1 MAQALWVSCRMEM
14 NKEEHTNVTGAK
26 MALQRPTSSMPVFLQ
41 QGSGEYETDRQ
52 RHLRL
57 YKERLPGEVEK
68 LRWPLKQLHT
78 RRDEQLRALVRT
90 AKERSPWHA
99 RRLSRIDPESLSGD
113 DLSALPTMTKVDL
126 MTHWDE
132 IVTDRR
138 ITLNLAS
145 QHLWHVAEQGPAYLL
160 NQYHVTTSGGTSGLR
175 GVYLWD
181 FEGWLQAALTQ
192 GRYMEWRAGYLKVP
206 TPLRTAHIKSP
217 SPIHASG
224 ALYRTF
230 LNSQEET
237 RSFPVTLKLADMVA
251 ALNAYQ
257 PHVLRSYPSILRQ
270 LTLEA
275 RAGRLQIAPGLL
287 QGGGE
292 PLTLEL
298 RRMAETT
305 FGVPLLD
312 IYTSSETYWMAVSSP
327 GSPDLHLIE
336 DTIIYEP
343 VDSGGQPV
351 PPGVPAAKVLI
362 TNVMNQAMP
371 LIRYELTDQV
381 TFLNGPSS
389 DPWTGRRIAP
399 VQGRLE
405 DMFVYAGGIEVNPFI
420 FNVVMDEQPA
430 IDEYQIR
437 QTEGGVTISVRT
449 SGTADLEHA
458 QQKLV
463 AFLQQQGLTNPDV
476 SISVVERFERQTGS
490 GKFKR
495 FIALPQGG

>member
-1 MAQALWVSCRMEM
+1 M
-14 NKEEHTNVTGAK
+14 NQEEKTDMIGAK
-26 MALQRPTSSMPVFLQ
+26 MALERTPSSMPVLLQ
-41 QGSGEYETDRQ
+41 HVIGDYEIDRQ
-52 RHLRL
+52 RHLRV

-68 LRWPLKQLHT
+68 LRWPLKQLHAL
-78 RRDEQLRALVRT
+78 RDEHLRALVRT

-126 MTHWDE
+126 VTHWDE

-138 ITLNLAS
+138 LTLDLAN
-145 QHLWHVAEQGPAYLL
+145 QHLMHVAERGPAYLL

-192 GRYMEWRAGYLKVP
+192 GRYMEWAARYLNVP
-206 TPLRTAHIKSP
+206 TPLRRAHIMSP
-217 SPIHASG
+217 SPIHASC
-224 ALYRTF
+224 ALFRTF
-230 LNSQEET
+230 LNSQGET
-237 RSFPVTLKLADMVA
+237 LELPVTLKLADLVA

-257 PHVLRSYPSILRQ
+257 PHVLRGYPSMLRQ

-292 PLTLEL
+292 PITPEL

-305 FGVPLLD
+305 FGVPFLD
-312 IYTSSETYWMAVSSP
+312 IYASSETYWMGVSYP
-327 GSPDLHLIE
+327 GLPDLHLVE

-343 VDSGGQPV
+343 VDSVGRPV
-351 PPGVPAAKVLI
+351 PPGVPATKLLI

-381 TFLNGPSS
+381 TFLDGPNP

-405 DMFVYAGGIEVNPFI
+405 DMFVYPGGIEANPF
-420 FNVVMDEQPA
+420 FFTMVMNEQPA

-437 QTEGGVTISVRT
+437 QTERGVTISVRI
-449 SGTADLEHA
+449 SETADLDHA
-458 QQKLV
+458 LQKLV
-463 AFLQQQGLTNPDV
+463 AFLQRQGLTNPEV
-476 SISVVERFERQTGS
+476 TISVVERFERQASS
-490 GKFKR
+490 GKLKR
-495 FIALPQGG
+495 LIPLPQGGPS